1 MFNENMAISKN
12 FLIALCFISLLLFAV
27 SSNID
32 AVHGVD
38 VNEECDNV
46 VSAINEDD
54 ILENSQEDSLLQTT
68 KQLDGGTFRDIQNMI
83 HYEVN
88 NGDTIILNGEFVT
101 NGPESHIVVY
111 KNITFTST
119 SKATL
124 NANNISGIFVVE
136 AGGSGSSFSNLILK
150 NGNGGY
156 GGAMLIYG
164 KDVKVTDCEF
174 RDNYAKSGGGAIY
187 TDYDVDIHPESGKN
201 LLVQNCIFEN
211 NSARIASGAIGAHG
225 YYTKILNCTFL
236 SNWVYDKNGNTV
248 FGGAMQI
255 GGMEYVSNSLIK
267 DCRFINN
274 SAISSSKEVYSHG
287 GAACIRDGVT
297 YENCLFEGNSADRGG
312 ALTAH
317 CSATVRNCT
326 FLSNL
331 AHDFGGA
338 LYNVDDIISTN
349 LNVVDCN
356 FENNTAAYGGAI
368 KLDGNSITV
377 EDCNFNE
384 NHALVDGGAFYINSK
399 ILNIFASNFTS
410 NDAKHNGGAVY
421 VNGESTTVQDSYF
434 KSNIAIANPEVND
447 DGLGGAIYINGTS
460 DKVRNN
466 VFEFNVARN
475 GSAIYYDESGED
487 LLITNNVFNKNQAW
501 VYALPVYANDIYYGE
516 SEKFGATIYGGNNI
530 GDYDDIIVSN
540 SIYNA
545 ALNRN
550 IKINGFTP
558 VDGATNSGEVY
569 QDSRE
574 YNIDVLLTVKHSD
587 GTVVYNDTVKS
598 SYLGES
604 SDILTDLKPGE
615 YTLTAT
621 HNEDNFYKVIS
632 NTTTFVVK
640 PKIDMK
646 LRKATQS
653 SEYNYHDLIMWTI
666 NVVNNGP
673 NNATNVKVTDVLPEG
688 LVYRS
693 HDASIGTYS
702 NGVWD
707 IGNLT
712 IGESATLNIITLI
725 NKTGDITNN
734 ANVSGIEFDWNLTN
748 NDDSEKI
755 SVNEASDL
763 SITKNAN
770 VTNANYGDLVKW
782 TIVVKNNGPDIS
794 HNVNVTDN
802 LPSGLILKNSTGN
815 YESGIWTVG
824 TLGVGESRSLEIV
837 TLVNKTG
844 TIINTASVVGSEY
857 DYDSSNN
864 VASKTISVAGSSDLE
879 VTKDVNVSGP
889 NYGDLVKWTVTV
901 RNNGPDAATGVNVT
915 DVLPEGLVC
924 KSAVASKGSYS
935 NGVWTVGD
943 LDKGASVTLTI
954 VCLVNKTGTI
964 ENVVSVVGNEYDYNM
979 SNNNA
984 SKTINVPNASDLE
997 VFKVVNVSNPNYG
1010 DLVKWIVTV
1019 RNNGP
1024 DTAHNVV
1031 LSDLLPEGLIVKDST
1046 ANYNAGKWI
1055 IDSLSVG
1062 DSMSFEIITLV
1073 NKTGTLTN
1081 MASAIGNEYDINK
1094 TNNNVSRDINVPN
1107 ASDLEIIK
1115 TVNDTAPNYLD
1126 LVEWTITVKNN
1137 GPDAATGVN
1146 VTDILPNGLI
1156 YWSHTLTKGNYSNG
1170 LWDIGSLDNGEV
1182 AILKIIS
1189 KVNKTE
1195 NITNSVNVTGN
1206 EYDINKTNNVANES
1220 ISTPFSTD
1228 LEIIK
1233 LVSNSTP
1240 NYHDLVKWTII
1251 VKNNGPDD
1259 ATDVFVEDIIP
1270 DGLIVK
1276 NVTGNYSD
1284 GKFHIAS
1291 LKAHSSTVLEVITFV
1306 NKTGLLINKASVSG
1320 HEYDYNMSNNDC
1332 NSSINVSNAADLEIS
1347 KIVDNLN
1354 PNYETNIKWIIL
1366 VRNNGPD
1373 KATNVHVNEVLG
1385 EEFEIIRSTP
1395 SKGHYI
1401 NDVWTIG
1408 EMDVGETVNLEII
1421 TKIKKTG
1428 NFTNVVNVS
1437 ADEYDYD
1444 MTNNEANK
1452 SIVVDPSIDLE
1463 ITKGV
1468 NNTSPNYNDLVKWTI
1483 TIRNNGPDNATTV
1496 EIRDILP
1503 ASLEF
1508 IDYTATKGYYED
1520 RFWKFCCLEV
1530 GEEATL
1536 EIITRVRGIGEI
1548 RNVAVGNANEYDHNP
1563 ENNGDEASINVASAS
1578 DLQIT
1583 KLLNQSTI
1591 NYKESVKW
1599 TLIVRNNGPSD
1610 ATGVF
1615 VLDRMPNGLSVVSAT
1630 GDGSYSNDGT
1640 WYVGELSSGQT
1651 KQINIVTRADATGEF
1666 RNVAVVGGDQHDY
1679 NAGNNRD
1686 EKSLFVKPAADLA
1699 ITKTVSKI
1707 VASVGELVSYSIE
1720 LTNNGPDAAENIRV
1734 NEVMDDALVLKSY
1747 ALASGDYDV
1756 ENHVW
1761 NVKSLGSNEKTSLNI
1776 DAVSTKEGSVANRV
1790 SAIADT
1796 FDYDLNNNKANVV
1809 VEFIKKII
1817 DNNSTNNSGSYS
1829 RLHDAGPLK
1838 ENLVSKASLEMK
1850 KTGIPI
1856 GLLIF
1861 ISLISLAFSNSN
1873 ILKKR

>member
-1 MFNENMAISKN
+1 MAISKN

-27 SSNID
+27 NSNID

-38 VNEECDNV
+38 VNEDGDND

-54 ILENSQEDSLLQTT
+54 ILENSQEDSPLQAT
-68 KQLDGGTFRDIQNMI
+68 KQLDGGTFKNIQDII

-88 NGDTIILNGEFVT
+88 DGDTIILNGEFVT
-101 NGPESHIVVY
+101 NESESHIIVY
-111 KNITFTST
+111 KNITITST

-124 NANNISGIFVVE
+124 NGNNISSIFVVE
-136 AGGSGSSFSNLILK
+136 TGGSGSSFSNLILK
-150 NGNGGY
+150 NGNGIS
-156 GGAMLIYG
+156 GGAMMIYG
-164 KDVKVTDCEF
+164 KDVKITDCEF
-174 RDNYAKSGGGAIY
+174 RNNYADFGGGAIY
-187 TDYDVDIHPESGKN
+187 TNYGVDFDPEAGKN

-211 NSARIASGAIGAHG
+211 NSARLASGAIGAYG

-236 SNWVYDKNGNTV
+236 SNWVYDKNGNSV
-248 FGGAMQI
+248 YGGAMQI
-255 GGMEYVSNSLIK
+255 GRKEYVSNSLIK
-267 DCRFINN
+267 DCKFINN
-274 SAISSSKEVYSHG
+274 SAISISKEVYSHG
-287 GAACIRDGVT
+287 GVACIREGVT

-338 LYNVDDIISTN
+338 LYNVDEITSTN

-356 FENNTAAYGGAI
+356 FEYNTAAYGGAI
-368 KLDGNSITV
+368 KLDGYSITV

-530 GDYDDIIVSN
+530 GDYDNILVSN

-587 GTVVYNDTVKS
+587 GTVVYNNTVKS

-604 SDILTDLKPGE
+604 SDILTNLEPGV

-621 HNEDNFYKVIS
+621 HIEDNFYKAIS

-693 HDASIGTYS
+693 HDASVGTYS

-734 ANVSGIEFDWNLTN
+734 ANVSGIEFDWDLTN

-770 VTNANYGDLVKW
+770 VTYADYGDLVKW
-782 TIVVKNNGPDIS
+782 TIVVKNNGPDIA

-802 LPSGLILKNSTGN
+802 LPSGLILKNSNGN
-815 YESGIWTVG
+815 YESCIWTVG
-824 TLGVGESRSLEIV
+824 TLGVGESRTLEII

-844 TIINTASVVGSEY
+844 TIINTASVAGSEY

-901 RNNGPDAATGVNVT
+901 RNNGPDAASGVNVT
-915 DVLPEGLVC
+915 DVLPEGLIC

-943 LDKGASVTLTI
+943 LDNGASVTLTI

-964 ENVVSVVGNEYDYNM
+964 ENVVSVAGNEFDYNM

-984 SKTINVPNASDLE
+984 SKIISVPEASDLE
-997 VFKVVNVSNPNYG
+997 VFKLVNVSSPNYG
-1010 DLVKWIVTV
+1010 DLVKWTVTV

-1024 DTAHNVV
+1024 DTAHNIV
-1031 LSDLLPEGLIVKDST
+1031 LSELLPEGLIVKSST
-1046 ANYNAGKWI
+1046 VNYDAGKWI

-1081 MASAIGNEYDINK
+1081 LASAIGDEYDINK
-1094 TNNNVSRDINVPN
+1094 TNNNVSRDIDVPD
-1107 ASDLEIIK
+1107 AADLEIIK
-1115 TVNDTAPNYLD
+1115 TVNNTAPNYLD
-1126 LVEWTITVKNN
+1126 LIEWTITVKNN
-1137 GPDAATGVN
+1137 GPDTATGVN

-1156 YWSHTLTKGNYSNG
+1156 YHSHTLTKGNYSNG

-1259 ATDVFVEDIIP
+1259 ATDVFVEEIIP

-1276 NVTGNYSD
+1276 NVTGNYID

-1291 LKAHSSTVLEVITFV
+1291 LKAHSSTVLEIITFV
-1306 NKTGLLINKASVSG
+1306 NKTGLLINKVSVSG
-1320 HEYDYNMSNNDC
+1320 HEYDYNMSNNVC
-1332 NSSINVSNAADLEIS
+1332 NSSINVSDAADLEIS
-1347 KIVDNLN
+1347 KIVDNSN

-1373 KATNVHVNEVLG
+1373 KATNVHVSEVLG

-1395 SKGHYI
+1395 SKGYYI

-1408 EMDVGETVNLEII
+1408 EMGIGETVNLEII

-1428 NFTNVVNVS
+1428 NFTNAVNVS

-1503 ASLEF
+1503 TSLEF

-1548 RNVAVGNANEYDHNP
+1548 KNVAVGNAHEYDHNP

-1615 VLDRMPNGLSVVSAT
+1615 VLDSMPNGLSVVSST

-1651 KQINIVTRADATGEF
+1651 KQINIITRADATGEF
-1666 RNVAVVGGDQHDY
+1666 RNVATVSGDQHDY
-1679 NAGNNRD
+1679 NTNNNKA
-1686 EKSLFVKPAADLA
+1686 EKSLLVKPAADLA

-1720 LTNNGPDAAENIRV
+1720 LTNNGPNTAENIRV
-1734 NEVMDDALVLKSY
+1734 NEVMDDELVLKSY

-1776 DAVSTKEGSVANRV
+1776 NAVSTKEGAVVNRV

-1796 FDYDLNNNKANVV
+1796 FDADLNNNKANVV
-1809 VEFIKKII
+1809 VDFIKKAL
-1817 DNNSTNNSGSYS
+1817 DNNTNNSSLYS